1 MFTAP
6 ASSGGRREKG
16 ALPQAATKAIPILFL
31 LAYRPIWPLAVCIRT
46 SGWAR
51 GQEVVAP
58 AAYLQCKESGVK
70 ILSKKAA
77 DELIGAAGGVPKCV
91 LHLRRDLHA
100 ALRERENLVRAT

>member
-1 MFTAP
+1 M
-6 ASSGGRREKG
+6 
-16 ALPQAATKAIPILFL
+16 AIPILFS
-31 LAYRPIWPLAVCIRT
+31 LAYRSIWPLAVYPDQWMGTR
-46 SGWAR
+46 
-51 GQEVVAP
+51 QEVVAP

-100 ALRERENLVRAT
+100 ALRERENLVARHVTLTAGMPQRALFASLQERVIL